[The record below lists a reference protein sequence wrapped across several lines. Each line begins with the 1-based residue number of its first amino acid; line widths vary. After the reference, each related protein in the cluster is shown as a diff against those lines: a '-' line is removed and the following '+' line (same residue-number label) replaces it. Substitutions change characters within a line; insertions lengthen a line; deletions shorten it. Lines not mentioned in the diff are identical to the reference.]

1 MHESLTSNDKRVF
14 IFQENIGEVRNICLP
29 KKKRVRK
36 HLWPRIVREI
46 LDRIKEGKNNK
57 ITWFSRLWITG
68 GLGSSWSAIPRTVT
82 LKSFTWVWL
91 IKKFGVGFGIW
102 SSWQILF
109 TSIYYHERI
118 LQNQNQKSIASR
130 G

>member
-1 MHESLTSNDKRVF
+1 MNLSHQMIKGSSFFKRILAKWETF
-14 IFQENIGEVRNICLP
+14 ASQKN
-29 KKKRVRK
+29 KRVRK